1 VNIAMGR
8 SHAWVKRGEEYV
20 EPRPMNWGDN
30 LTLIGAMRADRW
42 LTLGMC
48 WRGVSYES
56 FETWVRTR
64 LAPRLR
70 RGDIVLLDN
79 LNAHK
84 SPTVRQLIEARGAT
98 VRFLPPCSHV
108 QPDRTRVGFD
118 QEAHPQTRAPNG
130 PRPAPSRARRS
141 LHRPTASL
149 PSIFRSRWV
158 RQLKRAMGLKCFLS
172 SEVYRAIRALTAMSP
187 SHVCRHC
194 GVVRFIG
201 AASRDRQ

>member
-20 EPRPMNWGDN
+20 ESRPMNWGDN

-48 WRGVSYES
+48 WRGVTYAS
-56 FETWVRTR
+56 FEAWVRTR

-98 VRFLPPCSHV
+98 IRFLPPYSHDFN
-108 QPDRTRVGFD
+108 PIEPAWGLIKKRIRKHAPRTAGALRQV
-118 QEAHPQTRAPNG
+118 ARAARHVV
-130 PRPAPSRARRS
+130 RP
-141 LHRPTASL
+141 
-149 PSIFRSRWV
+149 
-158 RQLKRAMGLKCFLS
+158 
-172 SEVYRAIRALTAMSP
+172 
-187 SHVCRHC
+187 RHC
-194 GVVRFIG
+194 RQWFRHAGYVNSS
-201 AASRDRQ
+201 AHRD